1 LLGIDGEEGT
11 GLITSDS
18 DFDQAEA
25 NAGYK
30 ITLPQHEDH
39 SQKGHMLAALSG
51 SLKKDVSR

>member
-1 LLGIDGEEGT
+1 
-11 GLITSDS
+11 LITSDS